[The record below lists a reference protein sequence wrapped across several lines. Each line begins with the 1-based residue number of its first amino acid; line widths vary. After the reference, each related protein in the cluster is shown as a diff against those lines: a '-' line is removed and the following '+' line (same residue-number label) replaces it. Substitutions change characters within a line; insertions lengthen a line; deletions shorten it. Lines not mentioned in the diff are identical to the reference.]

1 MNIKMK
7 GLCASLALLLF
18 PAACSEQKVE
28 LSNGATEIVGPAL
41 WETGDED
48 TKVYLF
54 GTVHV
59 LPASLVW
66 RNEKFNS
73 AFKEADTLYL
83 EADVSGQD
91 ASLMRAVAQLGFMP
105 LGKDLFSELG
115 EKRSKEIKEA
125 ALSLEMPTAS
135 LSKMRPWLA
144 ATALTMR
151 AIEANG
157 QDPEAGVE
165 QVLAPEAKAEGMRMR
180 YFETAEE
187 QLSFMANLKEETQ
200 IDMLME
206 TARQLDVLGQ
216 MIVKM
221 DNAWVVGDIA
231 GLEEIVMS
239 DPSMASEELMDV
251 MLTKRNENWVVEL
264 NKVIEQ
270 EQGVFFVAVG
280 AAHLIGD
287 NSVVKMLEDSGI
299 EVKRVQ

>member
-1 MNIKMK
+1 MNNKMR
-7 GLCASLALLLF
+7 GMCASLALLLF
-18 PAACSEQKVE
+18 PIACSAQKVD
-28 LSNGATEIVGPAL
+28 LSNGATETVGPAI
-41 WETGDED
+41 WQTGDED

-66 RNEKFNS
+66 RNEQFNT
-73 AFKEADTLYL
+73 AFEEADTLYL

-91 ASLMRAVAQLGFMP
+91 ASLMRAVTQLGFMP
-105 LGKDLFSELG
+105 LGKDLFTELG
-115 EKRSKEIKEA
+115 KKRAKEIKEA
-125 ALSLEMPTAS
+125 AHSLEMPTAS

-165 QVLAPEAKAEGMRMR
+165 QILAPEAKASGKRMR
-180 YFETAEE
+180 FFETAEE

-200 IDMLME
+200 INMLME
-206 TARQLDVLGQ
+206 TARQLDVLAQ

-221 DNAWVVGDIA
+221 DNAWVVGNIEA
-231 GLEEIVMS
+231 LEEIVMS

-264 NKVIEQ
+264 NRVIE
-270 EQGVFFVAVG
+270 EEEGVFFVAVG

-287 NSVVKMLEDSGI
+287 NSVVKMLEDAGI